1 MLSALAHMLGPWGWV
16 VVGVLLV
23 LLELIV
29 PGVFIIWLGLAAIIV
44 GFLDFWLDL
53 SWQFSALLFCGL
65 SAALVVFARNL
76 LQRGQ
81 PKDSAVGILNHRG
94 LQLVGKTYIL
104 EQPIVN
110 GEGRIKVGD
119 SSWPVTGPDLPMG
132 MKVKVIRSD
141 GVRLI
146 VEKD

>member
-1 MLSALAHMLGPWGWV
+1 MLSTLANTLGPWGWV
-16 VVGVLLV
+16 IVGVLLV
-23 LLELIV
+23 LLELII

-44 GFLDFWLDL
+44 GVLDFWLDL
-53 SWQFSALLFCGL
+53 SWQFSTLLFCGL
-65 SAALVVFARNL
+65 SAALVVLARNL

-81 PKDSAVGILNHRG
+81 PKDSSIGILNHRG
-94 LQLVGKTYIL
+94 LQLVGNSYVL

-110 GEGRIKVGD
+110 GEGRIKVAD
-119 SSWPVTGPDLPMG
+119 SSWPVTGPDLPAG
-132 MKVKVIRSD
+132 TKVKVVRSD